1 MSSSRSRAA
10 SEDAFSLFPFLA
22 VLLCTMGTLSLVFVL
37 VARKTSAEPTP
48 DADDE
53 AAAVAVVPFDGSA
66 ATFGHEIS
74 GTIVDADALASALN
88 GGLSTNDAPSLS
100 EYERALEKTGNASLE
115 DVRGETE
122 NLDWLL
128 SELSNMR
135 ETAEKNLAEQR
146 ARLANAEA
154 AIAQLRAEA
163 QAAEQKYEALVN
175 SGENEGL
182 DELKARL
189 QSVDCEIEKLMEEA
203 EKLRE
208 ENADAKHSYAIV
220 PYQGKKGTFRRP
232 IFVECN
238 ADGVFIEPEGV
249 KFDERDFLLAQ
260 YPGNPFDAALRA
272 VAHRYL
278 VTGGQ
283 KTASGDAIEP
293 YPLIIVRPSGAK
305 HFYAAIAAL
314 ASWGELYGYEF
325 VEEDQVLE
333 YPQPDPLL
341 AQAAQEQAQIAR
353 DRMQAQL
360 AAALSARNAQI
371 VALERSRRN
380 ASAYGGNTSAP
391 QTELQARLGSNVR
404 LGVARPDL
412 TDLAMRGSSSAGLPF
427 GEGSGLTRG
436 GANAAT
442 PSASAPLGAGLGSGA
457 NVAVAA
463 QGLGNGGVGVGG
475 GLGAGGSFSG
485 AATAAAESGGAN
497 VGSGIGGETAPV
509 VPYVGA
515 YAQNGA
521 SGAGKASGT
530 ETGAGSN
537 ALGDDASQ
545 GGVQSLYVGNA
556 AASGQE
562 SALASAAHDENT
574 APLYMRKFIDAPD
587 AADSSVAAKQDL
599 SKTLGNSG
607 VATGAQGTETDGDR
621 LASSANAAQ
630 NGQGIPNVFDKTVD
644 LSKED
649 EPKLEPR
656 VDDAPKE
663 AFLVSRELTRTATR
677 GNERAVSVVCS
688 SKGFLF
694 PKQPGLRKEVLVKY
708 DAEDRD
714 AQLLDAVA
722 LCVKGWG
729 LAGRNMYW
737 APYVKASGDKGFE
750 TRLNDL
756 QAFCKAQGLTLK

>member
-48 DADDE
+48 D

-371 VALERSRRN
+371 VALERSKRN
-380 ASAYGGNTSAP
+380 ASAYGGDASAP

-412 TDLAMRGSSSAGLPF
+412 TDLAMRGSSSAGLPS

-442 PSASAPLGAGLGSGA
+442 PSAGADA
-457 NVAVAA
+457 NVATAA
-463 QGLGNGGVGVGG
+463 PGLGIGVGGLGG
-475 GLGAGGSFSG
+475 GLGAG
-485 AATAAAESGGAN
+485 A
-497 VGSGIGGETAPV
+497 GIGGDTAPV
-509 VPYVGA
+509 VPYVGE
-515 YAQNGA
+515 YAQNVV
-521 SGAGKASGT
+521 SGAGEGSGSE
-530 ETGAGSN
+530 ETGAGAPSADGSN
-537 ALGDDASQ
+537 ALGGDASQ

-574 APLYMRKFIDAPD
+574 APLYMQKFIDAPD
-587 AADSSVAAKQDL
+587 AADSSVASQQDL
-599 SKTLGNSG
+599 SKTLGNSS

-677 GNERAVSVVCS
+677 GNERAVSVVCT

>member
-53 AAAVAVVPFDGSA
+53 AAAVAVVPFDGNA

-128 SELSNMR
+128 SELYNMR

-371 VALERSRRN
+371 VALERSKRN
-380 ASAYGGNTSAP
+380 ASAYGGDASAP

-412 TDLAMRGSSSAGLPF
+412 TDLAMRGSSGAGLPS

-436 GANAAT
+436 SANAAT
-442 PSASAPLGAGLGSGA
+442 PSAGSGA
-457 NVAVAA
+457 NVATAA
-463 QGLGNGGVGVGG
+463 PGLGIGVGGLGG
-475 GLGAGGSFSG
+475 GLGAGGNFSG
-485 AATAAAESGGAN
+485 AGA
-497 VGSGIGGETAPV
+497 GIGGDTAPV
-509 VPYVGA
+509 VPYVGE
-515 YAQNGA
+515 YAQNVV
-521 SGAGKASGT
+521 SGAGEGSGSG
-530 ETGAGSN
+530 ETGAGAPSADGSN
-537 ALGDDASQ
+537 ALGGDASQ

-574 APLYMRKFIDAPD
+574 APLYMKKFIDAPD
-587 AADSSVAAKQDL
+587 AADSSVASQQDL
-599 SKTLGNSG
+599 SKTLGNSS

-677 GNERAVSVVCS
+677 GNERAVSVVCT

>member
-10 SEDAFSLFPFLA
+10 AEDAFSLFPFLA

-48 DADDE
+48 DE
-53 AAAVAVVPFDGSA
+53 ANAEAVAVVSFDGSA
-66 ATFGHEIS
+66 ATFGQAPS

-88 GGLSTNDAPSLS
+88 GGLPTDDAPLS
-100 EYERALEKTGNASLE
+100 EYERALEKTGNASLD
-115 DVRGETE
+115 DVRDETE
-122 NLDWLL
+122 NLAWLL
-128 SELSNMR
+128 SELSDMR

-163 QAAEQKYEALVN
+163 QAAQQKYEALVN
-175 SGENEGL
+175 SGESEGI
-182 DELKARL
+182 DDLKARL

-208 ENADAKHSYAIV
+208 ENANAKRSYAIV

-293 YPLIIVRPSGAK
+293 YPLVVVRPSGAK

-371 VALERSRRN
+371 VALERSKRN
-380 ASAYGGNTSAP
+380 ASAYGGNNSGP
-391 QTELQARLGSNVR
+391 QTELQARLGANVR

-412 TDLAMRGSSSAGLPF
+412 TDLAMRGSSSAGLPS
-427 GEGSGLTRG
+427 GAGSGLTRG
-436 GANAAT
+436 DANAST
-442 PSASAPLGAGLGSGA
+442 PSAGSGA
-457 NVAVAA
+457 NVATATP
-463 QGLGNGGVGVGG
+463 GLGIGVGGLGG
-475 GLGAGGSFSG
+475 GLGAGGNFSG
-485 AATAAAESGGAN
+485 AATAATGGA
-497 VGSGIGGETAPV
+497 GAGIGGDTAPV
-509 VPYVGA
+509 VPYVGE
-515 YAQNGA
+515 YAQNVV
-521 SGAGKASGT
+521 SGAGEGSGSG
-530 ETGAGSN
+530 ETGAPSADGSN
-537 ALGDDASQ
+537 ALGGGASQ

-562 SALASAAHDENT
+562 SALASAAPDANT
-574 APLYMRKFIDAPD
+574 APLYMKNFIDSPN
-587 AADSSVAAKQDL
+587 AADSSVASRQDL
-599 SKTLGNSG
+599 SKTLGNSS

-644 LSKED
+644 LSKQD
-649 EPKLEPR
+649 EATPEPR

-677 GNERAVSVVCS
+677 GNERAVSVVCA

-714 AQLLDAVA
+714 AQLLDAIT

-737 APYVKASGDKGFE
+737 APYVKASSDKGFE

>member
-53 AAAVAVVPFDGSA
+53 AAAVAVVPFDGNA

-88 GGLSTNDAPSLS
+88 GGLSTNDAPPLS

-371 VALERSRRN
+371 VALERSKRN

-412 TDLAMRGSSSAGLPF
+412 TDLAMRGSSSAGLPS

-442 PSASAPLGAGLGSGA
+442 PSAGADA
-457 NVAVAA
+457 NVATAA
-463 QGLGNGGVGVGG
+463 PGLGIGVGGLGG
-475 GLGAGGSFSG
+475 GLGAGGNFSG
-485 AATAAAESGGAN
+485 AATAATDGA
-497 VGSGIGGETAPV
+497 GAGIGGDTAPV
-509 VPYVGA
+509 VPYVGE
-515 YAQNGA
+515 YAQNVV
-521 SGAGKASGT
+521 SGAGEGSGSG
-530 ETGAGSN
+530 ETGAGAPSADGSN
-537 ALGDDASQ
+537 ALGGDASQ

-574 APLYMRKFIDAPD
+574 APLYMKKFIDAPD
-587 AADSSVAAKQDL
+587 AADSSVASQQDL
-599 SKTLGNSG
+599 SKTLGNSS

-677 GNERAVSVVCS
+677 GNERAVSVVCT

>member
-48 DADDE
+48 DADE
-53 AAAVAVVPFDGSA
+53 KAAAVVPFDGNA

-74 GTIVDADALASALN
+74 GTIVDADSLASALN

-371 VALERSRRN
+371 VALERSKRN
-380 ASAYGGNTSAP
+380 ASAYGGNNSAP

-412 TDLAMRGSSSAGLPF
+412 TDLAMRGSSGAGLPSDA
-427 GEGSGLTRG
+427 GSGLTRG

-442 PSASAPLGAGLGSGA
+442 PSAGSGA
-457 NVAVAA
+457 NVATAA
-463 QGLGNGGVGVGG
+463 PGLGIGVGGLGG
-475 GLGAGGSFSG
+475 GLGAGGNFSG
-485 AATAAAESGGAN
+485 AATAATDGA
-497 VGSGIGGETAPV
+497 GAGIGGDTAPV
-509 VPYVGA
+509 VPYVGE
-515 YAQNGA
+515 YAQNVV
-521 SGAGKASGT
+521 SGAREGSGSG
-530 ETGAGSN
+530 ETGAGAPSADGSN
-537 ALGDDASQ
+537 AFGGDASQ

-574 APLYMRKFIDAPD
+574 APLYMQKFIDAPD
-587 AADSSVAAKQDL
+587 AADSSVASQQDL
-599 SKTLGNSG
+599 SKTLGNSS

-677 GNERAVSVVCS
+677 GNERAVSVVCT

>member
-371 VALERSRRN
+371 VALERSKRN
-380 ASAYGGNTSAP
+380 ASAYGGNASAP

-412 TDLAMRGSSSAGLPF
+412 TDLAMRGSSSAGLPS
-427 GEGSGLTRG
+427 GAGSGLTRG

-442 PSASAPLGAGLGSGA
+442 PSAGSGA
-457 NVAVAA
+457 NVAAA
-463 QGLGNGGVGVGG
+463 APGLGIGVGGLGG
-475 GLGAGGSFSG
+475 GLGAGGNFSG
-485 AATAAAESGGAN
+485 AGA
-497 VGSGIGGETAPV
+497 GIGGDTAPV
-509 VPYVGA
+509 VPYVGE
-515 YAQNGA
+515 YAQNVV
-521 SGAGKASGT
+521 SGAGEGSGSG
-530 ETGAGSN
+530 ETGAGAPSADGSN
-537 ALGDDASQ
+537 ALGGDASQ

-574 APLYMRKFIDAPD
+574 APLYMKKFIDAPD
-587 AADSSVAAKQDL
+587 AADSSVASQQDL

-677 GNERAVSVVCS
+677 GNERAVSVVCT

>member
-48 DADDE
+48 AADDE
-53 AAAVAVVPFDGSA
+53 AAAVAVVPFDGNA

-88 GGLSTNDAPSLS
+88 GGLSTNDAPTLS

-163 QAAEQKYEALVN
+163 QAAQQKYEALVN

-305 HFYAAIAAL
+305 RFYAAIAAL

-371 VALERSRRN
+371 VALERSKRN
-380 ASAYGGNTSAP
+380 ASAYGGNNSAP

-412 TDLAMRGSSSAGLPF
+412 TDLAMRGSSSAGLPS

-442 PSASAPLGAGLGSGA
+442 PSAGSGA
-457 NVAVAA
+457 NVAAA
-463 QGLGNGGVGVGG
+463 APGLGLGVGGLGG
-475 GLGAGGSFSG
+475 GLGAGGNFSG
-485 AATAAAESGGAN
+485 AATGGA
-497 VGSGIGGETAPV
+497 GAGIGGDTAPV
-509 VPYVGA
+509 VPYVGE
-515 YAQNGA
+515 YAQNVV
-521 SGAGKASGT
+521 SGAGEGSGSG
-530 ETGAGSN
+530 ETGAGAPSADGSN
-537 ALGDDASQ
+537 ALGGDASQ

-574 APLYMRKFIDAPD
+574 APLYMKKFIDAPD
-587 AADSSVAAKQDL
+587 AADSSVASQQDL
-599 SKTLGNSG
+599 SKTLGNSS

-677 GNERAVSVVCS
+677 GNERAVSVVCT

>member
-88 GGLSTNDAPSLS
+88 GGLSTNDAPPLS

-371 VALERSRRN
+371 VALERSKRN
-380 ASAYGGNTSAP
+380 ASAYGGDASAP

-412 TDLAMRGSSSAGLPF
+412 TDLAMRGSSSAGLPS

-442 PSASAPLGAGLGSGA
+442 PSAGSDA
-457 NVAVAA
+457 NVATAA
-463 QGLGNGGVGVGG
+463 PGLGIGVGGLGG
-475 GLGAGGSFSG
+475 GLGAGGNFSG
-485 AATAAAESGGAN
+485 AGA
-497 VGSGIGGETAPV
+497 GIGGDTAPV
-509 VPYVGA
+509 VPYVGE
-515 YAQNGA
+515 YAQNVV
-521 SGAGKASGT
+521 SGAGEGSGSG
-530 ETGAGSN
+530 ETGAGAPSADGSN
-537 ALGDDASQ
+537 ALGGDASQ

-574 APLYMRKFIDAPD
+574 APLYMKKFIDAPD
-587 AADSSVAAKQDL
+587 AADSSVASQQDL
-599 SKTLGNSG
+599 SKTLGNSS

-677 GNERAVSVVCS
+677 GNERAVSVVCT

>member
-66 ATFGHEIS
+66 ATFGREIS
-74 GTIVDADALASALN
+74 GTIVDADSLASALN
-88 GGLSTNDAPSLS
+88 GGLSAADATSLS

-163 QAAEQKYEALVN
+163 QAAQQKYEALVN

-371 VALERSRRN
+371 VALERSKRN
-380 ASAYGGNTSAP
+380 ASAYGGNASAP

-412 TDLAMRGSSSAGLPF
+412 TDLAMRGSSGAGLPS
-427 GEGSGLTRG
+427 GAGSGLTRG

-442 PSASAPLGAGLGSGA
+442 PSAGSGA
-457 NVAVAA
+457 NVATAA
-463 QGLGNGGVGVGG
+463 PGLGIGVGGLGG
-475 GLGAGGSFSG
+475 GLGAGGNFSG
-485 AATAAAESGGAN
+485 AATAATGGA
-497 VGSGIGGETAPV
+497 GAGIGGDTAPV
-509 VPYVGA
+509 VPYVGE
-515 YAQNGA
+515 YAQNVV
-521 SGAGKASGT
+521 SGAGEGSGSG
-530 ETGAGSN
+530 ETGAGAPSADGSN
-537 ALGDDASQ
+537 ALGGDASQ

-574 APLYMRKFIDAPD
+574 APLYMQKFIDAPD
-587 AADSSVAAKQDL
+587 AADSSVASQQDL
-599 SKTLGNSG
+599 SKTLGNSS

-677 GNERAVSVVCS
+677 GNERAVSVVCT

>member
-53 AAAVAVVPFDGSA
+53 AAAVVGVPFDGNV
-66 ATFGHEIS
+66 ATFEHEIS
-74 GTIVDADALASALN
+74 GTIVAADALASALN

-128 SELSNMR
+128 SELSHMR

-272 VAHRYL
+272 AAPRSL

-371 VALERSRRN
+371 VALERSKRN
-380 ASAYGGNTSAP
+380 ASAYGGNASAP

-412 TDLAMRGSSSAGLPF
+412 TDLAMRGSSSAALPSVA
-427 GEGSGLTRG
+427 GNGQSAGV
-436 GANAAT
+436 GAQVAVAT
-442 PSASAPLGAGLGSGA
+442 PGLGGGLGGLGGGLGSGD
-457 NVAVAA
+457 N
-463 QGLGNGGVGVGG
+463 
-475 GLGAGGSFSG
+475 FSG
-485 AATAAAESGGAN
+485 AATAATGGAN
-497 VGSGIGGETAPV
+497 AGLGGETAPV
-509 VPYVGA
+509 GP
-515 YAQNGA
+515 
-521 SGAGKASGT
+521 
-530 ETGAGSN
+530 
-537 ALGDDASQ
+537 
-545 GGVQSLYVGNA
+545 
-556 AASGQE
+556 
-562 SALASAAHDENT
+562 
-574 APLYMRKFIDAPD
+574 
-587 AADSSVAAKQDL
+587 
-599 SKTLGNSG
+599 
-607 VATGAQGTETDGDR
+607 
-621 LASSANAAQ
+621 
-630 NGQGIPNVFDKTVD
+630 
-644 LSKED
+644 
-649 EPKLEPR
+649 
-656 VDDAPKE
+656 
-663 AFLVSRELTRTATR
+663 
-677 GNERAVSVVCS
+677 
-688 SKGFLF
+688 
-694 PKQPGLRKEVLVKY
+694 
-708 DAEDRD
+708 
-714 AQLLDAVA
+714 
-722 LCVKGWG
+722 
-729 LAGRNMYW
+729 
-737 APYVKASGDKGFE
+737 
-750 TRLNDL
+750 
-756 QAFCKAQGLTLK
+756 

>member
-371 VALERSRRN
+371 VALERSKRN
-380 ASAYGGNTSAP
+380 ASAYGGDASAP

-412 TDLAMRGSSSAGLPF
+412 TDLAMRGSSSAGLPS

-442 PSASAPLGAGLGSGA
+442 PSAGSGA
-457 NVAVAA
+457 NVATAA
-463 QGLGNGGVGVGG
+463 PGLGNGVGGLGG
-475 GLGAGGSFSG
+475 GLGAGGNFSG
-485 AATAAAESGGAN
+485 AATAATDGA
-497 VGSGIGGETAPV
+497 GAGIGGDTAPV
-509 VPYVGA
+509 VPYVGE
-515 YAQNGA
+515 YAQNVV
-521 SGAGKASGT
+521 SGAGEGSGSG
-530 ETGAGSN
+530 ETGAGAPSADGSN
-537 ALGDDASQ
+537 ALGGDASQ

-574 APLYMRKFIDAPD
+574 APLYMKKFIDAPD
-587 AADSSVAAKQDL
+587 AADSSVASQQDL

-677 GNERAVSVVCS
+677 GNERAVSVVCT

>member
-10 SEDAFSLFPFLA
+10 AEDAFSLFPFLA

-48 DADDE
+48 DADE
-53 AAAVAVVPFDGSA
+53 TSAVVPFDGKA
-66 ATFGHEIS
+66 ATFGHDLS

-88 GGLSTNDAPSLS
+88 GGLPADDATTSS
-100 EYERALEKTGNASLE
+100 EYERALEKTGDASLE
-115 DVRGETE
+115 DVRGEIE

-135 ETAEKNLAEQR
+135 ETAEKNLAQQR

-163 QAAEQKYEALVN
+163 QAAQQKYEALVN
-175 SGENEGL
+175 SGESEGI
-182 DELKARL
+182 DDLKARL

-238 ADGVFIEPEGV
+238 GDGVFIEPEGV

-283 KTASGDAIEP
+283 KTESGDAIEP
-293 YPLIIVRPSGAK
+293 YPLIIVRPSGANR
-305 HFYAAIAAL
+305 FYAAIAAL

-325 VEEDQVLE
+325 VEEDQILE

-353 DRMQAQL
+353 DRLQAQL
-360 AAALSARNAQI
+360 AAALSARNAQL
-371 VALERSRRN
+371 VALERSKRN
-380 ASAYGGNTSAP
+380 ASAYGGNNSGP

-412 TDLAMRGSSSAGLPF
+412 TDQALRGSSGAALPSVAGNGQSAGV
-427 GEGSGLTRG
+427 GSQV
-436 GANAAT
+436 AVAT
-442 PSASAPLGAGLGSGA
+442 PGLGGGLGGLGGGLGSG
-457 NVAVAA
+457 
-463 QGLGNGGVGVGG
+463 GN
-475 GLGAGGSFSG
+475 FSG
-485 AATAAAESGGAN
+485 AATAATGGAN
-497 VGSGIGGETAPV
+497 AGLGGETAPV

-515 YAQNGA
+515 YAQNVVSGAGEA
-521 SGAGKASGT
+521 SGAG
-530 ETGAGSN
+530 ETGTGAPSSNGSN
-537 ALGDDASQ
+537 ALGGDAAQ

-562 SALASAAHDENT
+562 SALASAAPNGNT
-574 APLYMRKFIDAPD
+574 APLYMKKFIDSPD
-587 AADSSVAAKQDL
+587 AANTSVASEQDL

-607 VATGAQGTETDGDR
+607 VATGAQGTETDGDQ

-644 LSKED
+644 LSKDD
-649 EPKLEPR
+649 EAKPETR
-656 VDDAPKE
+656 VDDVPKE

-677 GNERAVSVVCS
+677 GNERAVSVVCA

-708 DAEDRD
+708 DAEDLD

-737 APYVKASGDKGFE
+737 APYVKASCDKGFE

>member
-53 AAAVAVVPFDGSA
+53 AAAVAVVPFDGNA

-74 GTIVDADALASALN
+74 GTIVDADSLASALN

-175 SGENEGL
+175 SVENEGL

-371 VALERSRRN
+371 VALERSKRN
-380 ASAYGGNTSAP
+380 ASAYGGDASAP

-412 TDLAMRGSSSAGLPF
+412 TDLAMRGSSSAGLPS

-442 PSASAPLGAGLGSGA
+442 PSAGSGA
-457 NVAVAA
+457 NVAAA
-463 QGLGNGGVGVGG
+463 APGLGIGVGGLGG
-475 GLGAGGSFSG
+475 GLGAGDNFSG
-485 AATAAAESGGAN
+485 AATAATGGA
-497 VGSGIGGETAPV
+497 GAGIGGDTAPV
-509 VPYVGA
+509 VPYVGE
-515 YAQNGA
+515 YAQNVV
-521 SGAGKASGT
+521 SGAREGSGSG
-530 ETGAGSN
+530 ETGAGAPSADGSN
-537 ALGDDASQ
+537 AFGGDASQ

-574 APLYMRKFIDAPD
+574 APLYMQKFIDAPD
-587 AADSSVAAKQDL
+587 AADSSVASQQDL
-599 SKTLGNSG
+599 SKTLGNSS

-677 GNERAVSVVCS
+677 GNERAVSVVCT

>member
-10 SEDAFSLFPFLA
+10 AEDAFSLFPFLA

-48 DADDE
+48 DEADAE
-53 AAAVAVVPFDGSA
+53 AAAVVPFDGSA
-66 ATFGHEIS
+66 ATFGHDPS

-88 GGLSTNDAPSLS
+88 GGLPTDGATLS
-100 EYERALEKTGNASLE
+100 EYERALEKTGNASLD
-115 DVRGETE
+115 DVRDETE

-128 SELSNMR
+128 SELSDMR
-135 ETAEKNLAEQR
+135 ETAEKNLAQQR

-163 QAAEQKYEALVN
+163 QAAQQKYEALVN
-175 SGENEGL
+175 SGESEGIDAL
-182 DELKARL
+182 RARL

-293 YPLIIVRPSGAK
+293 YPLVVVRPSGAK

-325 VEEDQVLE
+325 VEEDQLLE

-371 VALERSRRN
+371 VALERSKRN
-380 ASAYGGNTSAP
+380 ASAYGGNNSGP

-412 TDLAMRGSSSAGLPF
+412 TDLAMRGSSSAGV
-427 GEGSGLTRG
+427 GSGLTREG
-436 GANAAT
+436 ANASTPSAGPAANGANAA
-442 PSASAPLGAGLGSGA
+442 PGLGI
-457 NVAVAA
+457 
-463 QGLGNGGVGVGG
+463 GVGGLGG
-475 GLGAGGSFSG
+475 GLGAGGNFSG
-485 AATAAAESGGAN
+485 AATAATGGA
-497 VGSGIGGETAPV
+497 GAGIGGETAPV
-509 VPYVGA
+509 VPYVGE
-515 YAQNGA
+515 YAQNVV
-521 SGAGKASGT
+521 SSAGEGSGT
-530 ETGAGSN
+530 GETGTGNPRANGSN
-537 ALGDDASQ
+537 ALGGDASQ

-556 AASGQE
+556 TASGQE
-562 SALASAAHDENT
+562 SALASAAPDENT
-574 APLYMRKFIDAPD
+574 APLYMKNFIDSPN
-587 AADSSVAAKQDL
+587 AADSSVASQQDL
-599 SKTLGNSG
+599 SKTLGNSS

-644 LSKED
+644 LSKQD
-649 EPKLEPR
+649 EATPEPR
-656 VDDAPKE
+656 VDDTPKE

-677 GNERAVSVVCS
+677 GNERAVSVVCA

-714 AQLLDAVA
+714 AQLLDAIT

-737 APYVKASGDKGFE
+737 APYVKASSDKGFE
-750 TRLNDL
+750 ARLNDL